1 LSIFDLKKRDTVVG
15 IGAHI
20 GHHTLIVD
28 SSKQVG
34 ANGKAVAI
42 KAYPSNFEMLRDYIM
57 INKIVFIA
65 KE

>member
-1 LSIFDLKKRDTVVG
+1 M
-15 IGAHI
+15 
-20 GHHTLIVD
+20 IVD

-34 ANGKAVAI
+34 ANGKVVAI
-42 KAYPSNFEMLRDYIM
+42 MAYPSNFEMLRDYIM

>member
-1 LSIFDLKKRDTVVG
+1 M
-15 IGAHI
+15 
-20 GHHTLIVD
+20 D

-34 ANGKAVAI
+34 ANGKVVAI